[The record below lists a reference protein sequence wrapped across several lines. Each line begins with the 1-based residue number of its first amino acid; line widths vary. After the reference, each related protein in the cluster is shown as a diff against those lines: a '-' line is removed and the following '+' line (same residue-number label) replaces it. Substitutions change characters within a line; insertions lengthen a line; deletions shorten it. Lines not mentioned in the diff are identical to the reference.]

1 MKKIQLTLTEDQ
13 PIKLHSGKLEE
24 IHLTLKN
31 IQAEGI
37 KALQTNKA
45 NVVRDRDKSTA
56 TNLTLK
62 SKQAEEIK
70 RSLLISLLRQQ
81 LLLNVAKHETD
92 SINL

>member
-1 MKKIQLTLTEDQ
+1 MKKIHLTLTEDQ
-13 PIKLHSGKLEE
+13 PIELRSGKLEE
-24 IHLTLKN
+24 IYLTLKN
-31 IQAEGI
+31 IQAEEI
-37 KALQTNKA
+37 KALQTNKE

-81 LLLNVAKHETD
+81 LLLSLAKHETD
-92 SINL
+92 